1 MNIRKYAY
9 ALTGLCLSGLVAWG
23 ANIPL
28 VTGPQDPSQLNAV
41 INTLIV
47 SGNTSWSPGG
57 TGFLNSQNISAN
69 SASTVSYSTSTGP
82 IGLSPVTAVEWLK
95 IRNPSGAYRFIPMWG
110 CPAC

>member
-1 MNIRKYAY
+1 MRKLFA
-9 ALTGLCLSGLVAWG
+9 AFLLLLLGSPAFAGNVVQLL
-23 ANIPL
+23 
-28 VTGPQDPSQLNAV
+28 GPQDPSQLNSV

-69 SASTVSYSTSTGP
+69 SSTTVSYSTSTGP